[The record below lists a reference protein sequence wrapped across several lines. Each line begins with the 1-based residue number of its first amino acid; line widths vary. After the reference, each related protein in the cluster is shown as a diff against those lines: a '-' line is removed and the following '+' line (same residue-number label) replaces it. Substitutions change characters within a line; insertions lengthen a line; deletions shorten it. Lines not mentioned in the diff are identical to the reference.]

1 MNGTILP
8 IIVIVP
14 IFAALV
20 AVIVWIGTTIYRRY
34 TGLTRGQSALLFL
47 ASVSAAA
54 CLLTYESQ
62 NYTEFSRVV
71 TWRSGVG
78 SGTYMQPYR
87 SGDLH
92 AIRISFCTILF
103 PLLVIPF
110 AIQLYRKWIGSHLT
124 EAEKMPDTGGVRAW
138 LGVGNVLCAALIP
151 VCVNQL
157 FDLSFIAMI
166 TLTFGLLLA
175 YPLLNIAARS
185 AQPAAMAPA
194 EDLSS
199 EREKVL
205 QLLEAGKITADESAE
220 LLNALGH
227 TAARPQTKPAGGIT
241 AHRKI
246 ILLGAAL
253 LLIGFFLP
261 WISVNTAEETSR
273 LQSQLQQNTN
283 QQMPATMNLPTFSQP
298 GWTIRLCGGDI
309 AHGLG
314 WWILLLGVAA
324 AVLPFFA
331 TNLSGEVQKKVT
343 LGCLG
348 VGAVILI
355 YLFTNNIRFVSVGI
369 LFGLA
374 GYVLELIGTLQER
387 PVAD

>member
-1 MNGTILP
+1 MNFHMNQNVLP
-8 IIVIVP
+8 ILIVP
-14 IFAALV
+14 IIAALLV
-20 AVIVWIGTTIYRRY
+20 AILWIGTIIYRRY

-47 ASVSAAA
+47 VSASAA
-54 CLLTYESQ
+54 ICLLGYENQ
-62 NYTEFSRVV
+62 VHTRD
-71 TWRSGVG
+71 
-78 SGTYMQPYR
+78 
-87 SGDLH
+87 SGDSR
-92 AIRISFCTILF
+92 AILISFCAILF
-103 PLLVIPF
+103 PLLVVPF
-110 AIQLYRKWIGSHLT
+110 AIQLYRKWIGGHLT
-124 EAEKMPDTGGVRAW
+124 EAEKLPNTGGVRAW
-138 LGVGNVLCAALIP
+138 LGAGNVLCAALIP

-157 FDLSFIAMI
+157 FDLSFIAML

-185 AQPAAMAPA
+185 AQPAAAAPA

-227 TAARPQTKPAGGIT
+227 TTAPTRMKPAGGIT

-253 LLIGFFLP
+253 VLIGFFLP
-261 WISVNTAEETSR
+261 WISVNTAEEANR
-273 LQSQLQQNTN
+273 LQSQLQQSMN
-283 QQMPATMNLPTFSQP
+283 QQMPVNLQVPMNPPTFSQP
-298 GWTIRLCGGDI
+298 GWTVRLCGGDI
-309 AHGLG
+309 THGLG

-331 TNLSGEVQKKVT
+331 TNLSGELQKKVT

-348 VGAVILI
+348 VGAIILI
-355 YLFTNNIRFVSVGI
+355 YLFTNNLRYVSVGI

-387 PVAD
+387 PAAD